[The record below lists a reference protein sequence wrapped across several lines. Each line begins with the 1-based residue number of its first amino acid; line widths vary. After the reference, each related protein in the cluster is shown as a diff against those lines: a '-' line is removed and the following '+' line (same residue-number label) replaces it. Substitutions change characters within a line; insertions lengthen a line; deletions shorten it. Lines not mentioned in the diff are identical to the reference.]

1 MLLKLRKKG
10 GDLFKDIYI
19 INFYK
24 QGGFLSMAK
33 NKQGKRKR
41 SFKVHSDFN
50 GNPFV
55 RFGGKYLPKE
65 LGITCGDRLELIN
78 DNGLIVLR
86 KFSAEEVAQYET
98 AQKEKVAQALLK
110 KLLPKTPQPKQA
122 PPVPPVMMPVMMV
135 AEASTTTY
143 SVEEEK
149 QRKIYSMA

>member
-1 MLLKLRKKG
+1 MAKK
-10 GDLFKDIYI
+10 
-19 INFYK
+19 K
-24 QGGFLSMAK
+24 QGR
-33 NKQGKRKR
+33 RKR

-86 KFSAEEVAQYET
+86 KFSAKEVAQYET

-110 KLLPKTPQPKQA
+110 KLLPKTPKPKQPKQA
-122 PPVPPVMMPVMMV
+122 PPVIPVTMPVMMV
-135 AEASTTTY
+135 AEACTTTY

-149 QRKIYSMA
+149 QRKIYSQA